1 MFAWAQKTFDEFKK
15 TTISAFNTPAPIGTT
30 ILVTGTIIVA
40 SFLLTHKM
48 KVILVF
54 G

>member
-1 MFAWAQKTFDEFKK
+1 MMNWIKK
-15 TTISAFNTPAPIGTT
+15 TVEEFSTMAKNTFNTPAPIGKTVLIT
-30 ILVTGTIIVA
+30 GGLVIGT
-40 SFLLTHKM
+40 FLLTHKM